1 MPTSIPYDPRL
12 ILGNLIHPDD
22 IQKLIKVSEIE
33 APVNKAQDD
42 LNNSIMAKRK
52 LDMTLQE
59 MIEMNVPQDSLNEFT
74 KEIDEVGNSIVAN
87 ATKYGAAVVAAQK
100 QLTTDGTYNI
110 QMQEVPESPI
120 DWNKSAI
127 KQLDLSSDTMIV
139 DAQYLRNEEE
149 QDGSQ
154 AHADSVATTVS
165 ATISSIFGPKY
176 SSTAAASVKKS
187 VLNQQSKHSIAGTL
201 VITATC
207 THKTSDVFAPFVLD
221 PEKAV
226 YAWNTFFPDQNDKI
240 ETTDLKSLQ
249 AAIKNANS
257 TTGKSEDNKFL
268 SLLSGQTIGSSFVG
282 MVHVLQ
288 VENTNS
294 SQKSNAAAG
303 SFQSEFEWGGFFASG
318 KGSFG
323 VDADFSNNIK
333 NMLSTSNL
341 TSHCSLVTMGIIPTL
356 KSNNVKTSISQLKPS
371 ATEVMGQLAAIQG
384 ATDSDVNSLS
394 SEAAKAKAGSQFME
408 LNNSYVTSV
417 VSNLSTVDN
426 NNNKLIDVNS
436 LMTAFDDYVQKAEA
450 GKSGVPINFF
460 VRHLDKAMIAKAW
473 LKKFSPQDNWQLSSG
488 DDNSQGEGQ
497 KTNEDGTSKE

>member
-12 ILGNLIHPDD
+12 ILGNLIHPND
-22 IQKLIKVSEIE
+22 IQQLEKVSDIE

-74 KEIDEVGNSIVAN
+74 QEIESVGADIATN
-87 ATKYGAAVVAAQK
+87 AIAYGKAVIAAQK
-100 QLTTDGTYNI
+100 QLKTEGTYNI
-110 QMQEVPESPI
+110 QLQEVPESPI

-149 QDGSQ
+149 KDGSQ

-176 SSTAAASVKKS
+176 SAKAAASAKSS
-187 VLNQQSKHSIAGTL
+187 VLNQQSNHSIAGTL

-207 THKTSDVFAPFVLD
+207 THKTSDVFAPFVMD

-226 YAWNTFFPDQNDKI
+226 YAWNALFPSDQI
-240 ETTDLKSLQ
+240 QTTHPETLV
-249 AAIKNANS
+249 AAIENTS
-257 TTGKSEDNKFL
+257 TGGKSDNNKFL
-268 SLLSGQTIGSSFVG
+268 SLLSGQTIGSSFIG
-282 MVHVLQ
+282 MIHVLQ

-294 SQKSNAAAG
+294 SQKSNAAAA

-318 KGSFG
+318 NGSFG
-323 VDADFSNNIK
+323 VDSDFSNNIK

-341 TSHCSLVTMGIIPTL
+341 TSHCSLVTMGIIPSL
-356 KSNNVKTSISQLKPS
+356 KSNNVKTSISQLQPS
-371 ATEVMGQLAAIQG
+371 ASEVMGQLAAIQG
-384 ATDSDVNSLS
+384 ATDTDVNSVS
-394 SEAAKAKAGSQFME
+394 SEADKAKAGKQFIE

-417 VSNLSTVDN
+417 VSNLTKSDNDN
-426 NNNKLIDVNS
+426 NKMIDVNS

-450 GKSGVPINFF
+450 GNSGVPINFF
-460 VRHLDKAMIAKAW
+460 VRHIDKPMIAKAW

-488 DDNSQGEGQ
+488 DDNSTGEGQ
-497 KTNEDGTSKE
+497 TTNSDGTPKS

>member
-33 APVNKAQDD
+33 APVNLAQDN

-59 MIEMNVPQDSLNEFT
+59 MIEMNVPQDSLNDFT
-74 KEIDEVGNSIVAN
+74 QEIKEVENSIVAN
-87 ATKYGAAVVAAQK
+87 ATAYGAAVVAAQK

-110 QMQEVPESPI
+110 ALQEVPESPI

-165 ATISSIFGPKY
+165 ATVSSIFGPKY
-176 SSTAAASVKKS
+176 SAKAAASVKRS
-187 VLNQQSKHSIAGTL
+187 VLAQQSNHSIAGTL

-207 THKTSDVFAPFVLD
+207 THKTSDVFAPFVMD

-226 YAWNTFFPDQNDKI
+226 YAWNALFPDDQI
-240 ETTDLKSLQ
+240 QTTDPKTLA
-249 AAIKNANS
+249 AAIKNAS
-257 TTGKSEDNKFL
+257 TSTGKSDDNKFL

-282 MVHVLQ
+282 MIHVLQ

-294 SQKSNAAAG
+294 SQMSNAAAAN
-303 SFQSEFEWGGFFASG
+303 FQSEFSWGGFFASG
-318 KGSFG
+318 NGSFG
-323 VDADFSNNIK
+323 VDSDFSNNVK
-333 NMLSTSNL
+333 NMLSTSNV
-341 TSHCSLVTMGIIPTL
+341 TSHCSLVTMGIIPSL
-356 KSNNVKTSISQLKPS
+356 KSNNVKTSISQLQPS

-384 ATDSDVNSLS
+384 ATDSDVNSVS
-394 SEAAKAKAGSQFME
+394 SEAGKAKAGKQFIE

-417 VSNLSTVDN
+417 VSNLTKADNDN
-426 NNNKLIDVNS
+426 NKMIDVNS

-460 VRHLDKAMIAKAW
+460 VRHIDKPMIAKAW

-488 DDNSQGEGQ
+488 DDNSKGEGQ
-497 KTNEDGTSKE
+497 NTDESGNPQ